1 MTLDEE
7 LVKELKKPLGHLI
20 PNDQVTYER
29 LLKYVEKTAMTIS
42 VGDCTS
48 NRLITLGIIPYII
61 VVDGIEQRNKNIYS
75 ITSVERALNLEE
87 TLSLS
92 CENSAGNISNDSLSK
107 IKYALRSEKKVI
119 LKVNGE
125 EDLLTLPFCSYAP
138 INSVIF
144 YGQPNAGMVII
155 EVNDMVR
162 IKAKSLICRIRG
174 E

>member
-1 MTLDEE
+1 
-7 LVKELKKPLGHLI
+7 
-20 PNDQVTYER
+20 
-29 LLKYVEKTAMTIS
+29 
-42 VGDCTS
+42 
-48 NRLITLGIIPYII
+48 
-61 VVDGIEQRNKNIYS
+61 
-75 ITSVERALNLEE
+75 
-87 TLSLS
+87 
-92 CENSAGNISNDSLSK
+92 
-107 IKYALRSEKKVI
+107 VI

>member
-1 MTLDEE
+1 MGLSNGI
-7 LVKELKKPLGHLI
+7 KI
-20 PNDQVTYER
+20 FIR
-29 LLKYVEKTAMTIS
+29 LL
-42 VGDCTS
+42 
-48 NRLITLGIIPYII
+48 
-61 VVDGIEQRNKNIYS
+61 
-75 ITSVERALNLEE
+75 SVERALSLEE

-138 INSVIF
+138 TNSVIF